1 MNATYF
7 KYEFLRLWRNKRF
20 FFFSLVFP
28 LILFS
33 CLRPVEQERQ
43 RRVRLGDA
51 EVHPVL
57 HGRYGRLRRD
67 DGVDLGGARIAA
79 ERQVGWNRQLR
90 LTPLRV
96 PTYFAAK
103 ILTSYVMALLS
114 IAVLFIAGLIF
125 GVHVPVGRWA
135 EMIGLILIGLLPFI
149 AIGIIIG
156 HLLTVDSLGPALGGG
171 AALFALLGGM
181 WFPFTNGS
189 TLQKIGEYVRP
200 TGSRKRPGSGSA
212 PTPGPRRAGWS
223 SRPGPL
229 SPRSGPLGPT
239 SATPSA
245 SDLG

>member
-28 LILFS
+28 LILFLVFGLS
-33 CLRPVEQERQ
+33 NKNANVTFGSVNLKFILFYMV
-43 RRVRLGDA
+43 GMA
-51 EVHPVL
+51 
-57 HGRYGRLRRD
+57 GYGAMMASIS
-67 DGVDLGGARIAA
+67 GGARIAA

-103 ILTSYVMALLS
+103 ILTSYVMALIS
-114 IAVLFIAGLIF
+114 IAVLFVAGLIF

-135 EMIGLILIGLLPFI
+135 EMIGLILVGLLPFI
-149 AIGIIIG
+149 AFGIIIG

-181 WFPFTNGS
+181 WFPLTDGS
-189 TLQKIGEYVRP
+189 TLQKIGEYIPSYWISQAARVGVGAAAW
-200 TGSRKRPGSGSA
+200 TAKGWLVIAAWTVVAAGGA
-212 PTPGPRRAGWS
+212 ARAYQ
-223 SRPGPL
+223 RDTQ
-229 SPRSGPLGPT
+229 RV
-239 SATPSA
+239 
-245 SDLG
+245 